1 MLFNT
6 LKPMCPLLKQL
17 AKLIENY
24 KINKAKVQGNG
35 HKNLAKGLQKILGF
49 LGLNNEVSVK
59 DKNVF
64 TVRTYKLYTYL
75 IENLQ
80 VTPDANSMAE
90 LDEQST
96 NIFSEHLSHI
106 KHKNAILVIKDRK
119 TLLYFDKENILLE
132 EKAII
137 QKLSYKPQLD
147 GYMTNIDNLR
157 IIDDTLY
164 FTAGGKSTI
173 TSQILKA
180 IQRGDD
186 PYKNN
191 IRL

>member
-1 MLFNT
+1 
-6 LKPMCPLLKQL
+6 
-17 AKLIENY
+17 
-24 KINKAKVQGNG
+24 
-35 HKNLAKGLQKILGF
+35 
-49 LGLNNEVSVK
+49 
-59 DKNVF
+59 
-64 TVRTYKLYTYL
+64 
-75 IENLQ
+75 
-80 VTPDANSMAE
+80 MAE

-106 KHKNAILVIKDRK
+106 KHKNAILVVKNRK
-119 TLLYFDKENILLE
+119 TLLYFDKETILLE